1 MMPGRRPEK
10 LLARAVEPPAT
21 TGPTTATGSFC
32 KAGVPSNPVLTVTTR
47 LAGITET
54 PVAATASP
62 LPTGAATEKEFDP
75 DWGEEGG
82 KTSPR
87 FALRTAAA
95 TGTVF
100 DPDWGEEGEEISP
113 RSTGNTVVAPEDE
126 PLVKLEEK
134 GLIIKLSAPHWPTPL
149 SRIHS

>member
-32 KAGVPSNPVLTVTTR
+32 KAGDPSNPVLTVTIR

-75 DWGEEGG
+75 DWGEEGE
-82 KTSPR
+82 KTGST
-87 FALRTAAA
+87 FA
-95 TGTVF
+95 
-100 DPDWGEEGEEISP
+100 
-113 RSTGNTVVAPEDE
+113 GNTVVAPEGE
-126 PLVKLEEK
+126 PLVKLEEM
-134 GLIIKLSAPHWPTPL
+134 GSTSLKLRAAPWPTPL
-149 SRIHS
+149 STIDSWSIEENWNVH

>member
-32 KAGVPSNPVLTVTTR
+32 KAGDPSNPVLTVTTR

-62 LPTGAATEKEFDP
+62 LPTGAAT
-75 DWGEEGG
+75 
-82 KTSPR
+82 R
-87 FALRTAAA
+87 
-95 TGTVF
+95 TVF
-100 DPDWGEEGEEISP
+100 DPDWGEVGEKTG
-113 RSTGNTVVAPEDE
+113 STFTGSTVVAPKGE
-126 PLVKLEEK
+126 PLVTLEETE
-134 GLIIKLSAPHWPTPL
+134 LTSPPKLRALLWP
-149 SRIHS
+149 

>member
-1 MMPGRRPEK
+1 MPGRRPEK

-62 LPTGAATEKEFDP
+62 LPTGAAT
-75 DWGEEGG
+75 
-82 KTSPR
+82 
-87 FALRTAAA
+87 
-95 TGTVF
+95 GTVF
-100 DPDWGEEGEEISP
+100 DPDWGEEGEKTGP
-113 RSTGNTVVAPEDE
+113 RFAGNTVVGPEGE
-126 PLVKLEEK
+126 SLGKLEEM
-134 GLIIKLSAPHWPTPL
+134 GLTSLKLRAAPWPTPL
-149 SRIHS
+149 STIDSWSIEANLNVH

>member
-62 LPTGAATEKEFDP
+62 LPTGAAM
-75 DWGEEGG
+75 
-82 KTSPR
+82 
-87 FALRTAAA
+87 
-95 TGTVF
+95 GTVF
-100 DPDWGEEGEEISP
+100 DPDWGEEG
-113 RSTGNTVVAPEDE
+113 RTTGSTGTGVGTEGGS
-126 PLVKLEEK
+126 LGKL
-134 GLIIKLSAPHWPTPL
+134 G
-149 SRIHS
+149 

>member
-32 KAGVPSNPVLTVTTR
+32 KAGDPSNPVLTVTTRLAGITETPEDSWVMAGRRPEELLARAVEPPATNGPTTATGSFCKAGDPSNPVLTVTTR

-62 LPTGAATEKEFDP
+62 LPTGAAT
-75 DWGEEGG
+75 
-82 KTSPR
+82 R
-87 FALRTAAA
+87 
-95 TGTVF
+95 TVF
-100 DPDWGEEGEEISP
+100 DPDWGEVGEKTG
-113 RSTGNTVVAPEDE
+113 STFTG
-126 PLVKLEEK
+126 
-134 GLIIKLSAPHWPTPL
+134 S
-149 SRIHS
+149 

>member
-1 MMPGRRPEK
+1 MPGRRPEK

-62 LPTGAATEKEFDP
+62 LPTGAATE
-75 DWGEEGG
+75 
-82 KTSPR
+82 
-87 FALRTAAA
+87 
-95 TGTVF
+95 TVF
-100 DPDWGEEGEEISP
+100 DPDWGEEGEKTGS
-113 RSTGNTVVAPEDE
+113 RFAGNTVVAPEGE
-126 PLVKLEEK
+126 SLVKLERD
-134 GLIIKLSAPHWPTPL
+134 GIDQPQS
-149 SRIHS
+149 